1 MSGCAFNPTTE
12 QRALVEAM
20 IGCGE
25 SEAEICRLIK
35 NPATGKPISKKMLH
49 EHFPAEITAGA
60 VKVGPLVNNWIVK
73 AILGRGDVKDE
84 RLRVQLA
91 ICYARTLMGQNEIVT
106 HGRGRVDPRDL
117 AEAERS
123 LDEKLAR
130 LARRHQAGETGGP
143 SGG

>member
-20 IGCGE
+20 IGCCE

-60 VKVGPLVNNWIVK
+60 VKVGALVNNWIVK

-91 ICYARTLMGQNEIVT
+91 ICYAKTLMGQNEIVT

-117 AEAERS
+117 AEARRRNLEMVV
-123 LDEKLAR
+123 EV
-130 LARRHQAGETGGP
+130 ARRLQPKETGEP
-143 SGG
+143 SEG